1 MSVSRLPWKD
11 DLIATNKLFVPNL
24 DNLANIVGTSLASS
38 LGASLQHSPVAKR
51 PNLEDSGS
59 PEKRPCPEAQPG
71 SLPLPFSL

>member
-38 LGASLQHSPVAKR
+38 LGASLHHGPVAKR

-59 PEKRPCPEAQPG
+59 QEKRPCPEPG